1 MTTVQ
6 EIFDEK
12 LPAKL
17 TDNPKT
23 AALQDVFQFKIIGDD
38 GGEWYVDFARDGDY
52 VQPGEADAPGVTI
65 EMKDT
70 DFVDMWEGNLP
81 GAQAFMM
88 GKVKIQGNMNLAMRL
103 QNFIG

>member
-6 EIFDEK
+6 EIFAEK
-12 LPAKL
+12 LPARL

-23 AALQDVFQFKIIGDD
+23 AAMQDVFQFNITGDD
-38 GGEWYVDFARDGDY
+38 GGEWYVDFSRDADY
-52 VQPGEADAPGVTI
+52 VQPGEASAPGVTL
-65 EMKDT
+65 EMKDV
-70 DFVDMWEGNLP
+70 DFVAMWEGKLS

-88 GKVKIQGNMNLAMRL
+88 GQVKIQGDMNLAMKL